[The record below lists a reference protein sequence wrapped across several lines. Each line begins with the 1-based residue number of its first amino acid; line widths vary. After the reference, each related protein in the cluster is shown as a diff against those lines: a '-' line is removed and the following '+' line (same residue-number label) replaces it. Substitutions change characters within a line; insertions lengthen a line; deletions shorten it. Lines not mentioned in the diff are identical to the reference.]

1 MTVIGAP
8 PAGPQIT
15 DQDAFDEAVRKI
27 KEKFGT
33 EYNYTISHED
43 AVNAAMG
50 KPTKVK
56 VRTPT
61 LARTSE
67 IAKLTGMWGEGPDA
81 KPTVDYLNT
90 QANQT
95 GMWGMGDAAVP
106 TLKKT
111 GQEFDQGIT
120 YGEAMGFNTVDLIT
134 ATGLIGDFDPPTN
147 AATRKALM
155 GTLRRKYEEVY
166 HNTPT
171 DMQLNTLIDVGEL
184 KNVRMTTLAGAELE
198 SDIAAGTGTV
208 RGQLTIAGRQMD
220 LTETM
225 SALDAAI
232 AEAGLTGTYT
242 SPDGT
247 ISSVETLASKKLQL
261 ETAQVSGYLNT
272 GEPVLQLILA
282 EMDIDAQER
291 IVFGYDTYDKYG
303 NLTHTY
309 GTNEIQ
315 LVAQR
320 RDVEWQKMKTA
331 GFEYIDPITGD
342 SVHVM
347 GSQELLDHQWTQ
359 EEMTRTGYNELQ
371 RDLDGNV
378 MYGPG
383 GQPLMRHTMGT
394 QEMDM
399 YQVNLSAR
407 LQNKGM
413 DAEDARYYAGL
424 DWQEKQAS
432 GFFVIKKK
440 ADGTPMLGPDGKP
453 QQQYVRGTSGE
464 NDQDRALQR
473 WIISTG
479 RTHEEAM
486 TILRGVQDMEH
497 LNGWDIYNKD
507 TGKIEHVMGTAEWEQ
522 HLADRDQVY
531 QNTLLHG
538 GFVTVQAEDGTTYT
552 REIEGSTSMAE
563 KQLLRADTLVR
574 DGWDREDAAAQAAW
588 EREQKEIFGY
598 WTYKDGGHELEWV
611 PGTFETEHD
620 LQIDTLE
627 KQDGMVR
634 YREMLAHVRSTFML
648 AAQTQDEME
657 LADAQRAWS
666 TIENTANRTHAERMQ
681 ELDADSRIDFMEW
694 QMEYERTNML
704 LEAVSGGAFEGGLWL
719 LERIFGGGSDDN
731 PLPDFTDPVAVLAW
745 MSKEGASPATILSF
759 DQYAKAHPELFTGV
773 TPTADTGFTVLGDD
787 GKEIGTFTS
796 KAGADAFI
804 AANPGS
810 TLKGAVVTPTALPFA
825 VLDADGEVLQTFETQ
840 AEADAYAATHDNT
853 TVQDNSDVADVIPEG
868 VSPDEIDIEWS
879 KLGKGALIGLMTGLA
894 SGALSNTDAF
904 KLWAA
909 ENSELANAMDM
920 VSWGAAIKKGYDKYG
935 VPGAFGAAVAH
946 LAVLAIMADHD
957 RSTVGAYVPEQ
968 ITNFTTITD
977 SDGKQIPNVRGVFV
991 NFVTGEVKIENQLG
1005 GIAATIPMEE
1015 FFTQQGMGIMPIKD
1029 TSLATDAP
1037 ENATHFIVKVN
1048 PDGGTTQMYVDKNGE
1063 ILSTETTEG
1072 VVTPV
1077 AEGWMGELDA
1087 SLEAAEVDRNWLYSI
1102 TANASDALDTL
1113 KETPLDDGLIQLWK
1127 DLPKSQRGATD
1138 TAKDKYTPNEQ
1149 RAILGDLNVVFRT
1162 QDPTSYAA
1170 AKDNYQAEEIVK
1182 STGVSREDLDRIT
1195 GVLAPASRATLL
1207 GKLSRPGY
1215 QFTEDDINEIFK
1227 DEDGN
1232 IAQIGGTTGYLLF
1245 WDTFVTSGP
1254 VKVKSNVTRDEL
1266 GA

>member
-432 GFFVIKKK
+432 GFFVIKR
-440 ADGTPMLGPDGKP
+440 KP
-453 QQQYVRGTSGE
+453 TGRPCWARMASRSSSTSGV
-464 NDQDRALQR
+464 R
-473 WIISTG
+473 
-479 RTHEEAM
+479 
-486 TILRGVQDMEH
+486 
-497 LNGWDIYNKD
+497 
-507 TGKIEHVMGTAEWEQ
+507 
-522 HLADRDQVY
+522 
-531 QNTLLHG
+531 
-538 GFVTVQAEDGTTYT
+538 
-552 REIEGSTSMAE
+552 
-563 KQLLRADTLVR
+563 LVR
-574 DGWDREDAAAQAAW
+574 TIR
-588 EREQKEIFGY
+588 
-598 WTYKDGGHELEWV
+598 TELC
-611 PGTFETEHD
+611 
-620 LQIDTLE
+620 
-627 KQDGMVR
+627 
-634 YREMLAHVRSTFML
+634 
-648 AAQTQDEME
+648 
-657 LADAQRAWS
+657 
-666 TIENTANRTHAERMQ
+666 
-681 ELDADSRIDFMEW
+681 
-694 QMEYERTNML
+694 
-704 LEAVSGGAFEGGLWL
+704 SGGSSRRAE
-719 LERIFGGGSDDN
+719 
-731 PLPDFTDPVAVLAW
+731 
-745 MSKEGASPATILSF
+745 
-759 DQYAKAHPELFTGV
+759 
-773 TPTADTGFTVLGDD
+773 PT
-787 GKEIGTFTS
+787 KR
-796 KAGADAFI
+796 
-804 AANPGS
+804 
-810 TLKGAVVTPTALPFA
+810 
-825 VLDADGEVLQTFETQ
+825 Q
-840 AEADAYAATHDNT
+840 
-853 TVQDNSDVADVIPEG
+853 
-868 VSPDEIDIEWS
+868 
-879 KLGKGALIGLMTGLA
+879 
-894 SGALSNTDAF
+894 
-904 KLWAA
+904 
-909 ENSELANAMDM
+909 
-920 VSWGAAIKKGYDKYG
+920 
-935 VPGAFGAAVAH
+935 
-946 LAVLAIMADHD
+946 
-957 RSTVGAYVPEQ
+957 
-968 ITNFTTITD
+968 
-977 SDGKQIPNVRGVFV
+977 
-991 NFVTGEVKIENQLG
+991 
-1005 GIAATIPMEE
+1005 
-1015 FFTQQGMGIMPIKD
+1015 
-1029 TSLATDAP
+1029 
-1037 ENATHFIVKVN
+1037 
-1048 PDGGTTQMYVDKNGE
+1048 
-1063 ILSTETTEG
+1063 
-1072 VVTPV
+1072 
-1077 AEGWMGELDA
+1077 
-1087 SLEAAEVDRNWLYSI
+1087 
-1102 TANASDALDTL
+1102 
-1113 KETPLDDGLIQLWK
+1113 
-1127 DLPKSQRGATD
+1127 
-1138 TAKDKYTPNEQ
+1138 
-1149 RAILGDLNVVFRT
+1149 
-1162 QDPTSYAA
+1162 
-1170 AKDNYQAEEIVK
+1170 
-1182 STGVSREDLDRIT
+1182 
-1195 GVLAPASRATLL
+1195 
-1207 GKLSRPGY
+1207 
-1215 QFTEDDINEIFK
+1215 
-1227 DEDGN
+1227 
-1232 IAQIGGTTGYLLF
+1232 
-1245 WDTFVTSGP
+1245 
-1254 VKVKSNVTRDEL
+1254 
-1266 GA
+1266 